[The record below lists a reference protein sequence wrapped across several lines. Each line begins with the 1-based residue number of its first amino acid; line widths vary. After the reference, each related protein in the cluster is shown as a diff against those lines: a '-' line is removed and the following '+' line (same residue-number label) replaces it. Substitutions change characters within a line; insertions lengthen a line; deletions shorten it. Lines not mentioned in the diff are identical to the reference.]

1 MKIYI
6 SHSTNF
12 DFKKD
17 LYQPLKDSNLSKNF
31 IFPHEKSL
39 KQNPLK
45 KLFSTKKCDLIIAEI
60 SLPSTGQG
68 IELGWANMYKI
79 PIICFHK
86 KGSKYSIVG
95 EVVKFGMIPVD
106 KEKILIETLSKYNW
120 DDKEGYGIAE
130 FLVNKQ

>member
-17 LYQPLKDSNLSKNF
+17 LYQPLKDSNLNKNF
-31 IFPHEKSL
+31 IFPHEKNL

-45 KLFSTKKCDLIIAEI
+45 KLFSSKKCKLIIAEI
-60 SLPSTGQG
+60 SFPSTGQG

-79 PIICFHK
+79 PIICFYK
-86 KGSKYSIVG
+86 KGFNYSKSMKEIS
-95 EVVKFGMIPVD
+95 
-106 KEKILIETLSKYNW
+106 EKIIQYNNSK
-120 DDKEGYGIAE
+120 DLLEKI
-130 FLVNKQ
+130 KKII